1 MEKSD
6 VFICHTAATGN
17 NIQVLE
23 WFKNNFP
30 NTFWKE
36 KVLTGFRCILIVADH
51 GNLRM
56 LEWLKGNNFP
66 FEFDLKKLSSFAVS
80 KRDNS
85 LEVLQY
91 VMRSCNCPLP
101 DDICDKALEYGRLD
115 ILLWAV
121 SNGCPWNPNP
131 NDILFAVACSRV
143 ATATPDILNWIAD
156 HYKKKQPLQEI
167 FPHLYGQ
174 RRFIRRALRPSY
186 WEFLLKI
193 LLVEDT

>member
-1 MEKSD
+1 
-6 VFICHTAATGN
+6 
-17 NIQVLE
+17 
-23 WFKNNFP
+23 
-30 NTFWKE
+30 
-36 KVLTGFRCILIVADH
+36 
-51 GNLRM
+51 
-56 LEWLKGNNFP
+56 
-66 FEFDLKKLSSFAVS
+66 VS

-91 VMRSCNCPLP
+91 LMRSCNCPWP
-101 DDICDKALEYGRLD
+101 DDIWYRALEYGRLD

-121 SNGCPWNPNP
+121 SYGCPWNPNP

-156 HYKKKQPLQEI
+156 QNFVFENAEDCIHCAVEMKNFNFIRWAKSIVLPNFWDDKIIKKQPLQEI

-174 RRFIRRALRPSY
+174 RRFIRRGLRPSY
-186 WEFLLKI
+186 WEFLFKM